1 MPGQGVPT
9 PQPPPQVPQAPT
21 VVTPQVVATVVPAP
35 PSADVREGRIMRQTA
50 TKVAGI
56 MLSHIAQEQRTFD
69 NLLLLSERLVAYYE
83 HGLDGTGEDP
93 PVDDIP
99 F

>member
-1 MPGQGVPT
+1 
-9 PQPPPQVPQAPT
+9 
-21 VVTPQVVATVVPAP
+21 
-35 PSADVREGRIMRQTA
+35 MRQTA